1 MKPETRRR
9 VLSLLYVL
17 LLDLC
22 LLLLM
27 VLIGIPFA
35 IEGWAVVNGFL
46 LIVAMANR
54 ALDLAL
60 WKLE

>member
-1 MKPETRRR
+1 MKISYQTKRV
-9 VLSLLYVL
+9 VLSLLYLL
-17 LLDLC
+17 LLDLSF
-22 LLLLM
+22 LLLIG
-27 VLIGIPFA
+27 LIGIPFA

-60 WKLE
+60 

>member
-60 WKLE
+60 

>member
-9 VLSLLYVL
+9 VLSLLYLL
-17 LLDLC
+17 LLDLSF
-22 LLLLM
+22 LLLIGIL
-27 VLIGIPFA
+27 GIPFA

-60 WKLE
+60 